1 MARKKVSLA
10 WIANDSMRRATFK
23 KRRKGLMKKAS
34 ELATLCDVR
43 TCVVVYGPGEAQA
56 EVWPSPAEAARVL
69 ARFKSMPEME
79 QCKKMMNQ
87 EGFLRQRVAKAQ
99 EQLRKQERE
108 NRELETTLLMYDGLN
123 SVAEGVGAV
132 GRLHDLAIEDAT
144 SLAWMVEMKAKVVQ
158 ERIDILKA
166 QMHHTAFAA
175 ATAAASSS
183 SHAAAVIQQHQGP
196 TDALVA
202 KDKTPL
208 EAAMEALQR
217 QNWFM
222 EVMNPSIDN
231 NVLFGSVSAR
241 AEEMMLMQPY
251 IDTTMPWLD
260 PYFPLN

>member
-10 WIANDSMRRATFK
+10 WIANDSTRRATFK

-43 TCVVVYGPGEAQA
+43 TCVVVYGPGEAQGK
-56 EVWPSPAEAARVL
+56 VWPSPAEAARVL

-132 GRLHDLAIEDAT
+132 DRLRDLAIEDAT
-144 SLAWMVEMKAKVVQ
+144 SLAWMVEMKAKAVQ

-166 QMHHTAFAA
+166 QMHHTASTA

-183 SHAAAVIQQHQGP
+183 HAAEVIQQHQGP
-196 TDALVA
+196 ADALVA

-251 IDTTMPWLD
+251 IDTTMSWLD